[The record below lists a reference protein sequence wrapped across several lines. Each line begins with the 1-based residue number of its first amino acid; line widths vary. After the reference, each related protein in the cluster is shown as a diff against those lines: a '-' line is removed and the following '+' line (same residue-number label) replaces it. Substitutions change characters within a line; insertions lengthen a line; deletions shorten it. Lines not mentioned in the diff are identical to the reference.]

1 MKYKLTAAAALLLS
15 VSLLAGC
22 TSRPDRTETAPTEK
36 PTWAPVAT
44 AAPTETPGMT
54 AAPTETPGLTAT
66 PTPPPTVPDPSAAP
80 EKNGMYDLLCG
91 LMDSYH
97 PGTAGSSLKAAWYA
111 ASMVD
116 FSQKNGADIAR
127 AGALAWDRDMTNE
140 FGETLEEKLKA
151 VFRTA
156 LELPGQ
162 PGLLSD
168 CGFTEPWDYST
179 REIRGTFASLFPA
192 LGLTAPVMIRLWTP
206 ADDVNSLVSWV
217 TETEDLSAASLTKAL
232 QGAALREGE
241 TILSLAWESNVV
253 RADMNEAFGQRVR
266 SLGTSGER
274 AVLGSLTNTL
284 LDAFG
289 AERLILTVGGET
301 LETGHNVYSDPLT
314 FVKEDLSE

>member
-44 AAPTETPGMT
+44 AAPTETPG
-54 AAPTETPGLTAT
+54 LTAT
-66 PTPPPTVPDPSAAP
+66 PTPPPTVPDPTAAP

-97 PGTAGSSLKAAWYA
+97 SGTAGSSLKAAWYA

-151 VFRTA
+151 VFRMA

-192 LGLTAPVMIRLWTP
+192 LGLTAPVMIRLWVP
-206 ADDVNSLVSWV
+206 SEEADRLLTSVAEVQ
-217 TETEDLSAASLTKAL
+217 DLSAASLTGAL
-232 QGAALREGE
+232 MDTVLQSGE
-241 TILSLAWESNVV
+241 SVESLAAEAGVV
-253 RADMNEAFGQRVR
+253 RADMNTSFADRIR
-266 SLGTSGER
+266 TLGSAGER